1 MSEWDS
7 DLMDDLE
14 DDLEDGDLDDDLDD
28 DLEDDMSLEDGGD
41 EVSADSD
48 DLSDDELSA
57 DYAISDRGIQALSA
71 DRGAALDQ
79 PKLLGDVIS
88 GELEKKLAGG
98 SKIVRIS
105 VHFANGRKLHITP

>member
-1 MSEWDS
+1 MSWDS
-7 DLMDDLE
+7 DIM
-14 DDLEDGDLDDDLDD
+14 DDLDD
-28 DLEDDMSLEDGGD
+28 DLEDDLDDDLEEDMSLEDGGD

-57 DYAISDRGIQALSA
+57 DYAISDQGIRALSG
-71 DRGAALDQ
+71 DRGAAVDQ

-98 SKIVRIS
+98 SKIVRITIQ
-105 VHFANGRKLHITP
+105 FASGRKLHITP